1 MHDSLELA
9 RQDWLG
15 TAGFDRTEDHWPR
28 QWAEAYLQFAAGEKR
43 AWLKEQ
49 GIGFFPV
56 VGWAERGGYGATGPG
71 NSVPRFHIV
80 WGTGPGIVEPFARR
94 VRAAV
99 DAGLVELRFRHRVAE
114 LVVTGGAVT
123 GVRGAVLEPSG
134 VARGEASS
142 RTEVGDF
149 EISAQAV
156 VVTSGGIGGNHDL
169 VRRTGPPGSARP
181 RSGCSPAC
189 PAHVDGHM
197 LEATQ
202 AAGASVV
209 NEDRM
214 WHYTEGIANHSP
226 VWARHGIRILPGPS
240 SMWLDATGQR
250 LPVPLFPGFDT
261 LGTLAHIG
269 QTGHEHTWFVA
280 THKIVEKEFALSGS
294 EQNPDLTGKD
304 MKLLLNRARAGVSA
318 PVQAFLDRGED
329 FVVADDPARAGRR
342 DEPDHRRDAASWTS
356 RRSSGRSSPA
366 TARSSTRSPR
376 TCRSPPSAGAR
387 NYLGDK
393 LIRVAP
399 PHRLL
404 DPDAGP
410 LVAVRLNLLTRK
422 TLGGLETD
430 LSGRVLRP
438 GGEVFPG
445 LYAAGEVAGFGGGG
459 MHGYR
464 SLEGTFLGGCLF
476 SGRTAGRAAGGRAV
490 TSGHRGS
497 LGRPGRR
504 DPARQPLSGAAAA
517 RRPRRLRSR
526 AGYGR
531 PGYGYP
537 GATATPA
544 AVGAGAAA
552 AAAAAGAGHHQR
564 RAGVRAGRHRAHRLA
579 VRVVLRLGRST
590 SAERQPGGL
599 RLVAGW
605 RRWPPRS
612 PCWRS
617 SSSLG
622 RPAGR
627 RRAPGAQRAHPR
639 GLAARGRGARRPDR
653 ARRLLG
659 RPAGHA
665 RERGSR
671 APTPTAPWPRS
682 RSSSP
687 RPRRR
692 SRHGAS
698 RAGRRW
704 FESPHRP

>member
-1 MHDSLELA
+1 VSTQSSTDVVVVGAGLAGLVATAELADAGKRVILVDQEPEASFGGQAWWSFGGLFLIDTPEQRRLRVHDSLELA

-15 TAGFDRTEDHWPR
+15 TAGFDRAEDHWPR

-99 DAGLVELRFRHRVAE
+99 DAGLVELRFRHRVAD
-114 LVVTGGAVT
+114 LVVSGGAVT

-142 RTEVGDF
+142 RAEVEPF

-156 VVTSGGIGGNHDL
+156 VVTSGGIGGNHEL
-169 VRRTGPPGSARP
+169 VRRNWPARLGPAPQRLL
-181 RSGCSPAC
+181 SGVPAS
-189 PAHVDGHM
+189 VDGHM
-197 LEATQ
+197 LEATE

-209 NEDRM
+209 NGDRM
-214 WHYTEGIANHSP
+214 WHYTEGITNHSP
-226 VWARHGIRILPGPS
+226 VWAQHGIRILPGPS

-269 QTGHEHTWFVA
+269 QTGYEHTWFIA

-304 MKLLLNRARAGVSA
+304 VKLLLNRARAGVSG

-329 FVVADDPARAGRR
+329 FVVAPTLPELVAGMNRITGGTPVLDLAHIEREIVARDREIEHPFTK
-342 DEPDHRRDAASWTS
+342 DMQI
-356 RRSSGRSSPA
+356 
-366 TARSSTRSPR
+366 TAIR
-376 TCRSPPSAGAR
+376 GAR

-410 LVAVRLNLLTRK
+410 LVAVRLNLITRK

-476 SGRTAGRAAGGRAV
+476 SGRTAGRAV
-490 TSGHRGS
+490 
-497 LGRPGRR
+497 
-504 DPARQPLSGAAAA
+504 AAA
-517 RRPRRLRSR
+517 L
-526 AGYGR
+526 
-531 PGYGYP
+531 
-537 GATATPA
+537 
-544 AVGAGAAA
+544 
-552 AAAAAGAGHHQR
+552 
-564 RAGVRAGRHRAHRLA
+564 
-579 VRVVLRLGRST
+579 
-590 SAERQPGGL
+590 
-599 RLVAGW
+599 
-605 RRWPPRS
+605 
-612 PCWRS
+612 
-617 SSSLG
+617 
-622 RPAGR
+622 
-627 RRAPGAQRAHPR
+627 
-639 GLAARGRGARRPDR
+639 
-653 ARRLLG
+653 
-659 RPAGHA
+659 
-665 RERGSR
+665 
-671 APTPTAPWPRS
+671 
-682 RSSSP
+682 
-687 RPRRR
+687 
-692 SRHGAS
+692 
-698 RAGRRW
+698 
-704 FESPHRP
+704 